1 MERFIQEVGPR
12 SSDHIRSDSVRER
25 RPVLRKAVFTEV
37 PRDSQVRLNH
47 SQGCNWSTMVGQAG
61 LQLPRV
67 PTDKEMLRHLGH

>member
-37 PRDSQVRLNH
+37 PRRL
-47 SQGCNWSTMVGQAG
+47 AG
-61 LQLPRV
+61 
-67 PTDKEMLRHLGH
+67 